1 MAPASDERLT
11 ALFHQHSPRVLGYLL
26 HRGAGDAGPDL
37 LSETFAI
44 AWRRLGDVPADALPW
59 LLVVARNTLAH
70 HWRSSG
76 RLRAVHQSWAL
87 ARRGSA
93 VVGDVG
99 EDVVERAH
107 VRAALAS
114 LSEQDREV
122 LMLIGW
128 DGLSTTQAAAAL
140 QCAPGAFSVRLHRT
154 RGRLQ
159 RALDAP
165 PQRPSSTEAR
175 RTAAPALDLRRS
187 QAQAVHAPAQ
197 VHRAHTATALSSPTV
212 EPR

>member
-1 MAPASDERLT
+1 MAPASEERLT
-11 ALFHQHSPRVLGYLL
+11 ELFHQHSPRVLGYLL

-76 RLRAVHQSWAL
+76 RSQAVHQSWAL
-87 ARRGSA
+87 EQREAA

-99 EDVVERAH
+99 EDVAERSH

-128 DGLSTTQAAAAL
+128 DGLSTTQAASAL
-140 QCAPGAFSVRLHRT
+140 QCAPGAFGVRLHRA

-165 PQRPSSTEAR
+165 PQRSPSSGGR
-175 RTAAPALDLRRS
+175 GVSAAVLDLRRPR
-187 QAQAVHAPAQ
+187 AQSAGASAQ
-197 VHRAHTATALSSPTV
+197 IHRTHTATTHSSPAV
-212 EPR
+212 ESK